1 MPYAEQLRE
10 LEGQTPLTDAVLAQ
24 IPSTMDTQLDADFM
38 NIMVRHARDLERALT
53 AAKAELAAIREVA
66 LKDPVVRMNNLCKAL
81 EEQMADSPYSA
92 ESWEL
97 ADAKNKQLRESL
109 KKAEAELAT
118 KSEDAARYRW
128 LREAGKTGG
137 QEGGVTQRGVTIVNG
152 DKVVLHFVYWT
163 TKEGFDAAIDAARGK
178 P

>member
-1 MPYAEQLRE
+1 MTEMTNPTEASER
-10 LEGQTPLTDAVLAQ
+10 TPLTDAL
-24 IPSTMDTQLDADFM
+24 MDDMAEGWPDRW
-38 NIMVRHARDLERALT
+38 IASHRDLERALT

-118 KSEDAARYRW
+118 KSEDAERYRW

>member
-1 MPYAEQLRE
+1 MSTSD
-10 LEGQTPLTDAVLAQ
+10 TPLTDALNRRQPETAGLKELCD
-24 IPSTMDTQLDADFM
+24 SYNSMLD
-38 NIMVRHARDLERALT
+38 HARQLECELT
-53 AAKAELAAIREVA
+53 ALRERLAAAEV
-66 LKDPVVRMNNLCKAL
+66 D
-81 EEQMADSPYSA
+81 A
-92 ESWEL
+92 E
-97 ADAKNKQLRESL
+97 
-109 KKAEAELAT
+109 
-118 KSEDAARYRW
+118 RYRW